1 MKVIASETGDFSRTT
16 GRQVMEKIIK
26 AKGKQ
31 ITAVYA
37 HNDQMALGAIE
48 ALKAAGMQPGKDVLI
63 VSIDGEKEALQAII
77 NGEFNATVESSPRF
91 GPLAFDTLEKYLNK
105 RKLPT
110 KIILEDRLYD
120 RTNAQ
125 EYVDEAY

>member
-1 MKVIASETGDFSRTT
+1 
-16 GRQVMEKIIK
+16 
-26 AKGKQ
+26 
-31 ITAVYA
+31 
-37 HNDQMALGAIE
+37 
-48 ALKAAGMQPGKDVLI
+48 MQPGKDVLI
-63 VSIDGEKEALQAII
+63 VSVDGEKEALQAII

-110 KIILEDRLYD
+110 KVILEDRLYD
-120 RTNAQ
+120 RTNAR